1 MKSFFFPMTQL
12 SVNVN
17 KIATLRNSRGG
28 SLPSVLKLSEL
39 ILDSGAH
46 GITVHPRSDERHIT
60 KQDVFELQEFLRTY
74 NEKITKLG
82 ISKKEYNIEG
92 EPSERFLDLVLK
104 AKPDQATLVPVKPGE
119 ITSDH
124 GFQFADQK
132 TFSTLKPIVEAIRK
146 EGIRVSLFM
155 ETDFTFYD
163 QVVALGAERIELYT
177 GPFAHAFDLS
187 EEKGKEIFTDYQ
199 RAAIEANKL
208 GLAVNAGHDLD
219 TNNLRV
225 FAKLPY
231 LKEVSIGHRLM
242 AQSLVDGLETTVKS
256 YLKVLSLGNETE

>member
-28 SLPSVLKLSEL
+28 NLPNLLQLSEL

-60 KQDVFELQEFLRTY
+60 KQDVFELQEFLKSY
-74 NEKITKLG
+74 NQKITKLG

-92 EPSERFLDLVLK
+92 EPSERFLELVLS

-124 GFQFADQK
+124 GFDFREPETFAQ
-132 TFSTLKPIVEAIRK
+132 LQPIVKTIREA
-146 EGIRVSLFM
+146 GIRVSLFM
-155 ETDFTFYD
+155 ETDFRFYD

-177 GPFAHAFDLS
+177 GPFAHAYDQS
-187 EEKGKEIFTDYQ
+187 TKEGIQIFASYQ
-199 RAAIEANKL
+199 KAALEANKL

-219 TNNLRV
+219 TNNLSV
-225 FAKLPY
+225 FAKLPH
-231 LKEVSIGHRLM
+231 LAEVSIGHRLIS
-242 AQSLVDGLETTVKS
+242 QSLVDGLEKTVKD
-256 YLKVLSLGNETE
+256 YLKVLSQENEF

>member
-28 SLPSVLKLSEL
+28 SLPHLLQLSEL

-46 GITVHPRSDERHIT
+46 GITVHPRTDERHIT
-60 KQDVFELQEFLRTY
+60 KQDVFELQEFLHSY

-82 ISKKEYNIEG
+82 FSKKEYNIEG
-92 EPSERFLDLVLK
+92 EPSERFLELVLK

-124 GFQFADQK
+124 GFDFGDPT
-132 TFSTLKPIVEAIRK
+132 TFKSLQPIVKTLRV

-155 ETDFTFYD
+155 ETDFRFYD

-177 GPFAHAFDLS
+177 GPFAHAYDVSKSEGMKIFDS
-187 EEKGKEIFTDYQ
+187 YQ
-199 RAAIEANKL
+199 KAAMEANKL

-219 TNNLRV
+219 TNNLLV

-231 LKEVSIGHRLM
+231 LKEVSIGHRLIS
-242 AQSLVDGLETTVKS
+242 QSLVDGLEKTVKD
-256 YLKVLSLGNETE
+256 YLRVLSQGSGS

>member
-28 SLPSVLKLSEL
+28 SIPSVIKLSEI
-39 ILDSGAH
+39 ILDAGAH

-60 KQDVFELQEFLRTY
+60 KQDVFELKDFLQSY
-74 NEKITKLG
+74 NQKITKLG

-92 EPSERFLDLVLK
+92 EPSERFLELVLS

-124 GFQFADQK
+124 GFDFKDPN
-132 TFSTLKPIVEAIRK
+132 TFHTLEPIVSAFRK

-155 ETDFTFYD
+155 ETNVSQY
-163 QVVALGAERIELYT
+163 QEIVKLGAERIELYT
-177 GPFAHAFDLS
+177 GPFAHAFDQS
-187 EEKGKEIFTDYQ
+187 QEKGIQMFASYKQ
-199 RAAIEANKL
+199 AAMEAHKL
-208 GLAVNAGHDLD
+208 GLGINAGHDLD
-219 TNNLRV
+219 TQNLQV

-231 LKEVSIGHRLM
+231 LEEVSIGHRLM
-242 AQSLVDGLETTVKS
+242 AQSLVDGLEKTVKD
-256 YLKVLSLGNETE
+256 YLKVLSTRNES

>member
-1 MKSFFFPMTQL
+1 MTQL

-28 SLPSVLKLSEL
+28 SIPNVLKLSEI

-60 KQDVFELQEFLRTY
+60 KQDVFELKEFLESY

-92 EPSERFLDLVLK
+92 EPSERFLELVLE

-124 GFQFADQK
+124 GFDFRDPN
-132 TFSTLKPIVEAIRK
+132 TFMTLKPIVEAFRK

-155 ETDFTFYD
+155 ETDFTFYN
-163 QVVALGAERIELYT
+163 QVTLLGAERIELYT
-177 GPFAHAFDLS
+177 GPFANAFDADVQ
-187 EEKGKEIFTDYQ
+187 KGIQIFESYKQ
-199 RAAIEANKL
+199 AAIEANKL
-208 GLAVNAGHDLD
+208 GLGVNAGHDLD
-219 TNNLRV
+219 TKNLQV
-225 FAKLPY
+225 FAKLPF
-231 LKEVSIGHRLM
+231 LAEVSIGHRLM
-242 AQSLVDGLETTVKS
+242 AQSLVDGLGNTVQE
-256 YLKVLSLGNETE
+256 YLKVLSQGNES

>member
-1 MKSFFFPMTQL
+1 MTQL

-28 SLPSVLKLSEL
+28 SVPSVLKLSEI

-60 KQDVFELQEFLRTY
+60 KQDVFEIKDFLNSY

-92 EPSERFLDLVLK
+92 EPSERFLELVLR

-124 GFQFADQK
+124 GFDFQNPN
-132 TFSTLKPIVEAIRK
+132 TFQTLKPIVEVLRK
-146 EGIRVSLFM
+146 AGIRVALFM
-155 ETDFTFYD
+155 ETDSRYYE
-163 QVVALGAERIELYT
+163 QVVKLGAERIELYT
-177 GPFAHAFDLS
+177 GPFAHHFDS
-187 EEKGKEIFTDYQ
+187 SKEEGIRSFADYQ
-199 RAAIEANKL
+199 NAAIVANKL
-208 GLAVNAGHDLD
+208 GLGVNAGHDLD
-219 TNNLRV
+219 TNNLQV
-225 FAKLPY
+225 FSKLPF
-231 LKEVSIGHRLM
+231 LAEVSIGHRLM
-242 AQSLVDGLETTVKS
+242 AQSLVDGLEKTVKS
-256 YLKVLSLGNETE
+256 YLKVLSQGNEF